1 MDISALSIESSK
13 KEIYKDM
20 ADIMLASLEN
30 GSMSAEDSEEAS
42 TFMLD
47 RLDSVSDEFYLYSLL
62 EELVSRWPI
71 FSPLLQPR
79 REEQAKIAD
88 AQNIAN
94 ISSELKNLNQ

>member
-1 MDISALSIESSK
+1 
-13 KEIYKDM
+13 M

-30 GSMSAEDSEEAS
+30 GSMTAEDSEEAS
-42 TFMLD
+42 AFMLN
-47 RLDSVSDEFYLYSLL
+47 RLDRAPDEFHIDALL
-62 EELVSRWPI
+62 EELVNRWPV

-94 ISSELKNLNQ
+94 ISNELKNLNQ